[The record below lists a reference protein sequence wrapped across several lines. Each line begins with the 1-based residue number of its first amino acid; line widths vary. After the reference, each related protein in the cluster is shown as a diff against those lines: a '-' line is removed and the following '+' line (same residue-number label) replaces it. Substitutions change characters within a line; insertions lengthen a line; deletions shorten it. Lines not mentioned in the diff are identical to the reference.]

1 VARATRKHSTGRSFL
16 PPAPNICSA
25 AAISI
30 GLRLPTMDS
39 KFLDRPAMSS
49 ATGAVMAARD
59 AVSCGRSC
67 ASMSLED
74 VLAGAEASAEL
85 RPESRG
91 TNMAPA
97 RRAPAAAARCKL
109 RLLPSRA
116 RRLSAGPRLRGEAA
130 WKRACT
136 DVLARGA
143 AEALHDAFSTG
154 GAPQGRRHSI

>member
-1 VARATRKHSTGRSFL
+1 MARATRKHNTGRSFL

-30 GLRLPTMDS
+30 GDLLPTMDS

-49 ATGAVMAARD
+49 ATGAVMAVMLALSSASIS
-59 AVSCGRSC
+59 AVGRAL
-67 ASMSLED
+67 ASD
-74 VLAGAEASAEL
+74 AGAEASAEL

-91 TNMAPA
+91 TKMAPA
-97 RRAPAAAARCKL
+97 RRSPAAAARCKP
-109 RLLPSRA
+109 RPLPPRV
-116 RRLSAGPRLRGEAA
+116 RKLSAGPLLRGEAA